1 MSAWLS
7 RALDL
12 SRARGFLGPQPI
24 EVQFTHA
31 EGFAHIWDRV
41 GVGIPRNTL
50 DLGSGGG
57 VPGLALLDIWHSP
70 VTMLDAMEKRTTF
83 LREVLLW
90 DDSPTGGEVITGRA
104 EDVARN
110 PQYLENFELVVARSF
125 APPAVVAECASR
137 FLEMEGFLIVSEPP
151 EETSSRWNQGVLE
164 HLGLTDVGLFRSTA
178 NFRVIKKIAP
188 TPEEFPR
195 STGIPGKRPLF

>member
-1 MSAWLS
+1 M
-7 RALDL
+7 
-12 SRARGFLGPQPI
+12 GPQPI

-31 EGFAHIWDRV
+31 EGFAQAWDQV
-41 GVGIPRNTL
+41 GVGTPSSTL

-57 VPGLALLDIWHSP
+57 VPGLVLLDIWRSP
-70 VTMLDAMEKRTTF
+70 ITMLDAMEKRTTF
-83 LREVLLW
+83 LKEVLLW
-90 DDSPTGGEVITGRA
+90 DDSPSDGEVITGRA

-137 FLEMEGFLIVSEPP
+137 FLRIEGILVVSEPP
-151 EETSSRWNQGVLE
+151 EETSSRWNPEGLE
-164 HLGLTDVGLFRSTA
+164 RLGLTDLGLFRSTA
-178 NFRVIKKIAP
+178 NFRAIKKIAP

-195 STGIPGKRPLF
+195 ATGVPGKKPLF